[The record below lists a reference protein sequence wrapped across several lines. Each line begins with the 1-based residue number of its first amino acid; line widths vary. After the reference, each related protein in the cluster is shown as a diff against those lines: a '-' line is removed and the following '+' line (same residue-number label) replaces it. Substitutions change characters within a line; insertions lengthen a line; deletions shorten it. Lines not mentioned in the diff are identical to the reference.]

1 MAHSQGVVLSNIR
14 DAFDDAVSAFIGW
27 DRDGTEPV
35 MFNNVPI
42 PISTIAGLA
51 EVIKDPMPASV
62 FWRMVSYANRFVDE
76 NAATRWIVYL
86 ASSTGLGDLDPA
98 SNFSDEALARG
109 KGPARRVHPAA
120 GLVGLGRSSQTVD
133 GGSVG
138 R

>member
-27 DRDGTEPV
+27 DRDGTEPTV

-62 FWRMVSYANRFVDE
+62 FGEWSL
-76 NAATRWIVYL
+76 TQ
-86 ASSTGLGDLDPA
+86 T
-98 SNFSDEALARG
+98 ALLMSIEQ
-109 KGPARRVHPAA
+109 RRPN
-120 GLVGLGRSSQTVD
+120 
-133 GGSVG
+133 
-138 R
+138 